1 MRKLRVGLIG
11 IGYIGVAHVTAIRR
25 RGCAEL
31 YGVADSN
38 KDLLEH
44 RRKELGLEHVYDSVD
59 DMLAD
64 PNIDVIHDCT
74 PNHMHL
80 ELNKKIIRAG
90 KHIFSEKPVA
100 ASAEESAELLEVLKE
115 YPDTVAGVNHNY
127 RMNVMV
133 QDMKHK
139 VQKGEIGKPRLVYG
153 SYLLD
158 WLLYDTDYDWR
169 LEKKFA
175 GMSRAI
181 ADIGTHWMDTA
192 QTILGAKIVEVFANL
207 ETMLPIRKRPV
218 RDPETGEITY
228 EEYDI
233 DTEDYGAVFARFDN
247 GTFGLYHVSQIS
259 PGKKCHLDLTV
270 DGEISSLSWNQ
281 EEADRLWIGH
291 RGKGNE
297 YVFRDPKMLN
307 PEALQYTYMPAG
319 HPEGWNDAV
328 YNNIHA
334 FYKYILAGEKPG
346 RDKPDFA
353 TFEECHYLNKLTEA
367 ILVSS
372 KEKRWV
378 TIEK

>member
-1 MRKLRVGLIG
+1 MKKLRVGLIG

-25 RGCAEL
+25 CGCAEL
-31 YGVADSN
+31 YAVADTN
-38 KDLLEH
+38 KELLM
-44 RRKELGLEHVYDSVD
+44 RRKEELGLERVYDDVD
-59 DMLAD
+59 KMIAD
-64 PNIDVIHDCT
+64 SNIDVIHDCT

-80 ELNKKIIRAG
+80 ALNKKIIMAG

-100 ASAEESAELLEVLKE
+100 ASAKESAELLEILKG
-115 YPDTVAGVNHNY
+115 YPEIVAGVNHNY

-139 VQKGEIGKPRLVYG
+139 VAKGEIGQPRLVYG

-181 ADIGTHWMDTA
+181 ADVGTHWMDTA
-192 QTILGAKIVEVFANL
+192 QTVVGSRIIEVMANL

-218 RDPETGEITY
+218 KDNKTGEITY
-228 EEYDI
+228 EEYEI
-233 DTEDYGAVFARFDN
+233 DTEDYGAVFVRFEN
-247 GTFGLYHVSQIS
+247 GAFGLYHVSQIS

-270 DGEISSLSWNQ
+270 DGEQSSLYWSQ

-297 YVFRDPKMLN
+297 YVFRDPKMLDQ
-307 PEALQYTYMPAG
+307 ESLQYTYMPAG

-334 FYKYILAGEKPG
+334 FYKYILAGK
-346 RDKPDFA
+346 RLSKDKPDFA
-353 TFEECHYLNKLTEA
+353 TFEECHYLNRLTEA
-367 ILVSS
+367 ILKSN
-372 KEKRWV
+372 KEKRW
-378 TIEK
+378 ISL